1 MMICQHPEQ
10 EAFSCAGN
18 NDYGMSGRFQY
29 LNLPFLNPVEHE
41 DPMSIVGVAYS
52 ISWALSDTKLLAW
65 GRGQTLGFNDITG
78 EVHQHIPLQ
87 FDMPEKMV
95 QFSES
100 NLLLSETGK
109 LYITSLLFPQ
119 VTKKADGPFVE
130 LRDNQVLSQTGELF
144 EVSQNPFGLTRVR
157 PGETFRTIPVYPCE
171 INTQGRAQCLCLNQ
185 WEWNEEEDYWYQDM
199 SVEHDFV
206 RIECGTPF
214 CYGLTSDRQL
224 YRWNRAGCEIE
235 LVELPGELAD
245 FAVGEDSRCFLLT
258 DGRVFCEGSGGILGD
273 GTFYDRDTPV
283 RVISESEFMSL
294 WNLE

>member
-1 MMICQHPEQ
+1 
-10 EAFSCAGN
+10 
-18 NDYGMSGRFQY
+18 MSGRFQY
-29 LNLPFLNPVEHE
+29 LNLPFYNPVEHE
-41 DPMSIVGVAYS
+41 DPMSIVGVANS
-52 ISWALSDTKLLAW
+52 ISWALSDTRLLAW
-65 GRGQTLGFNDITG
+65 GRGQTLGINDIKG
-78 EVHQHIPLQ
+78 EEHQNIPLQ

-130 LRDNQVLSQTGELF
+130 LRDNQVLSETGELF
-144 EVSQNPFGLTRVR
+144 EVSQNPFVLTRVR

-171 INTQGRAQCLCLNQ
+171 INTQGQSRCLCLNK
-185 WEWNEEEDYWYQDM
+185 WEPYWERESWYQDM
-199 SVEHDFV
+199 SADHDFV
-206 RIECGTPF
+206 RIECGKPF

-224 YRWNRAGCEIE
+224 LRWNRAGCEIE
-235 LVELPGELAD
+235 PVELPGELAD

-258 DGRVFCEGSGGILGD
+258 DDRVFCEGAGGFLGD

-283 RVISESEFMSL
+283 RVISESEFMQL